1 MLRTTV
7 FSLLVVFVLLVFVDV
22 PPAQAQD
29 NKAFVVI
36 VNEANSIGAASR
48 SEISN
53 WFIKKVTS
61 WGNGLPIRPV
71 DLVPTSPVREEFS
84 SYVHGKKVSAIQSYW
99 QKQIF
104 SGSGTPPAEKKT
116 EAEVLAYVK
125 SNPGAVGY
133 VSASSNTSG
142 VRVLKISD

>member
-1 MLRTTV
+1 MLRTIV
-7 FSLLVVFVLLVFVDV
+7 FSLLLVFVLIVFVDV
-22 PPAQAQD
+22 PPVQAQD
-29 NKAFVVI
+29 NEAFVVI
-36 VNEANSIGAASR
+36 VNEANSLRTASR

-61 WGNGLPIRPV
+61 WGNGLAIRPV
-71 DLVPTSPVREEFS
+71 DLVPASPVRAEFT

-116 EAEVLAYVK
+116 ESEVLAYVR

-133 VSASSNTSG
+133 VSASSNVGG